1 MQNAEYVQGQ
11 TTNAAL
17 TGFTSRETEEAV
29 ITQLLSGSVD
39 VSRYVAL
46 LSREDFGDAQLGKI
60 YQAIQ
65 AVVAAKMGV
74 DIVTVNDALHRLHA
88 TECDAL
94 TLRMTKAI
102 SAQQYNY
109 WSIEDHVQIVRDL
122 SSRRRAIG
130 VMQTALRRLNDPSEN
145 LSAVLEDLRTETSN
159 VVQSRHKWQTTQD
172 VMIKTMTDLQDRLSG
187 KVKAVTTGVSTID
200 KLIGG
205 FYGGELTVIGARP
218 AVGKSAFGANIALQ
232 AARKGFKVCVVSRE
246 MSDVQYGQRMLS
258 NLSGV
263 NGMILRKADESE
275 LGENELEALTI
286 AMAEASQ
293 LPIQFMFTVSTI
305 EDLRSEVQLM
315 SDKGEID
322 MLIVDYLQLMR
333 SQKNFEKENVRIGY
347 VSKSLKDM
355 AVDFNIPVIALAQ
368 VNRDTDGQMPTLK
381 SLKASGD
388 IEQDADGVIFL
399 HKPMNADDEYV
410 YPEDRGA
417 FAAYINQG
425 LTYLCIG
432 IAKQRQGT
440 TGKTCVLFDA
450 AHMRYTAIDREHE

>member
-1 MQNAEYVQGQ
+1 MLSKFGLKV
-11 TTNAAL
+11 AAL
-17 TGFTSRETEEAV
+17 VLVGTVSAMAQAPMDIDPEDWNYLSNFKLWGTEGISFGNRPEFYDSRLYDREKNENDYSKYQDVNPDTLGWVGTAKGNLATGERGWIDGPIIV
-29 ITQLLSGSVD
+29 GGSV
-39 VSRYVAL
+39 
-46 LSREDFGDAQLGKI
+46 
-60 YQAIQ
+60 
-65 AVVAAKMGV
+65 
-74 DIVTVNDALHRLHA
+74 
-88 TECDAL
+88 
-94 TLRMTKAI
+94 
-102 SAQQYNY
+102 
-109 WSIEDHVQIVRDL
+109 
-122 SSRRRAIG
+122 
-130 VMQTALRRLNDPSEN
+130 
-145 LSAVLEDLRTETSN
+145 
-159 VVQSRHKWQTTQD
+159 
-172 VMIKTMTDLQDRLSG
+172 
-187 KVKAVTTGVSTID
+187 TG
-200 KLIGG
+200 
-205 FYGGELTVIGARP
+205 E
-218 AVGKSAFGANIALQ
+218 
-232 AARKGFKVCVVSRE
+232 
-246 MSDVQYGQRMLS
+246 RMLS

-263 NGMILRKADESE
+263 NGMVLRKADESE